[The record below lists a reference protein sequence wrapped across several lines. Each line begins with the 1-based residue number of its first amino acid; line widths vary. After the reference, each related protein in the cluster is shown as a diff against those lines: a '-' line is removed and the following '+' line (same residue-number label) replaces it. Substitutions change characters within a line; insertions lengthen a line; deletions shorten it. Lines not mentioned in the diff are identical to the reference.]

1 MVAERR
7 RLRSLRARST
17 SGRGS
22 ARASAM
28 ARMVQ
33 CVKLGREA
41 EGLDKP
47 PFKGEFGQKIFD
59 SISKDAWRA
68 WLEHSKM
75 LINEFRLDL
84 TSEMGQKL
92 WMTECEK
99 YFWGEGAKPPPDF
112 VPPPAGGEPPK
123 T

>member
-1 MVAERR
+1 MSRNVE
-7 RLRSLRARST
+7 
-17 SGRGS
+17 
-22 ARASAM
+22 
-28 ARMVQ
+28 

-47 PFKGEFGQKIFD
+47 PFKGELGKKLYE
-59 SISKDAWRA
+59 SVSKQAWRA

-84 TSEMGQKL
+84 TSEQGQRV

-99 YFWGEGAKPPPDF
+99 YFYGEGSSLPPEFSERKD
-112 VPPPAGGEPPK
+112 
-123 T
+123 